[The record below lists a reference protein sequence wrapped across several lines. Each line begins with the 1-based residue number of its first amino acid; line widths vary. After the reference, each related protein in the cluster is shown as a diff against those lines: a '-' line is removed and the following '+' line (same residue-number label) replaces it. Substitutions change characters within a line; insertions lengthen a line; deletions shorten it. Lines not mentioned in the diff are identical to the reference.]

1 MIDKNHLFLSTYLCP
16 SSYER
21 QHTLEVPT
29 FFILSSLVQQ
39 SILFVQTSKLNFQ
52 DFTLEI
58 RILFIVVLVY
68 DLVYSNHAFNL
79 QLLITFKVGNS
90 IRSIF
95 AYHSNCKVV
104 LVSILASTTDS
115 SRIREEAHKY
125 QRKEYIHNADTHEE
139 LYYNYH
145 H

>member
-1 MIDKNHLFLSTYLCP
+1 MLLSEIDNDIEYYIGVWSKI
-16 SSYER
+16 
-21 QHTLEVPT
+21 T
-29 FFILSSLVQQ
+29 FSR
-39 SILFVQTSKLNFQ
+39 
-52 DFTLEI
+52 FTLEI
-58 RILFIVVLVY
+58 RILFIAVLVY